1 MIQGRI
7 VVDAERCKG
16 CALCVSVCPQ
26 GVLALS
32 ERFNAAGYHPVRL
45 VDAAGC
51 TGCVLCA
58 LVCPDVA
65 ISVYRQ
71 RKAPRAGSQG
81 PRAARGEPLEAAGVA
96 QRAAADSREVA
107 P

>member
-1 MIQGRI
+1 M
-7 VVDAERCKG
+7 VDAERCKG
-16 CALCVSVCPQ
+16 CALCVSACPQ

-45 VDAAGC
+45 ADTAGC

-58 LVCPDVA
+58 LMCPEA
-65 ISVYRQ
+65 ALTVYRQ
-71 RKAPRAGSQG
+71 RKEPRAGGRRPGAPPSG
-81 PRAARGEPLEAAGVA
+81 
-96 QRAAADSREVA
+96 AAAPARDAAREVA